1 MYALLLYVV
10 PVIIAVAAVI
20 VGVIGVRFYLQ
31 EIHEVSGD

>member
-31 EIHEVSGD
+31 EIHEASGD